1 MFLVPRAQLQNLPF
15 KELAKLLNIDV
26 YGHDFK
32 LLHTPIKNIINDNNE
47 LGRLVEDKNSM
58 LNKLVFDKL
67 LSGNLNGSSGEELSR
82 VGLHFKYKGYVVVV
96 LYFYGDTDATTEL
109 KQEIENEA
117 LKEINKKIENKN
129 CTVSVVSMKEYLV
142 CILNSDIDN
151 FNTDEL
157 KDEFESVIEIIDTKY
172 ETIVSVVISNVCT
185 ELWQISLAYSDVLN
199 IIRKS
204 ELYRESRVIVYADEE
219 QNMLLSDFDVNREK
233 ELMFAL
239 KNGDYSAAEAIIRWY
254 TDSNTGNEVDL
265 IYALIRILGGDVK
278 FRQNMKNIFTA
289 LKNIDDPELVRTVC
303 CNGAK
308 KICTEVTDVAQEENL
323 VSKIISMIHENYAD
337 PQLCLESIC
346 DSLGFSGVHLNNL
359 FKEENN
365 MTIVTYLSN
374 YRIERAKE
382 FILEGKAIKDVV
394 EMVGITNVRTFNR
407 LFLNITNMTPT
418 EYRNE
423 NKKNV

>member
-1 MFLVPRAQLQNLPF
+1 
-15 KELAKLLNIDV
+15 
-26 YGHDFK
+26 
-32 LLHTPIKNIINDNNE
+32 
-47 LGRLVEDKNSM
+47 
-58 LNKLVFDKL
+58 
-67 LSGNLNGSSGEELSR
+67 
-82 VGLHFKYKGYVVVV
+82 
-96 LYFYGDTDATTEL
+96 
-109 KQEIENEA
+109 
-117 LKEINKKIENKN
+117 
-129 CTVSVVSMKEYLV
+129 
-142 CILNSDIDN
+142 
-151 FNTDEL
+151 
-157 KDEFESVIEIIDTKY
+157 
-172 ETIVSVVISNVCT
+172 
-185 ELWQISLAYSDVLN
+185 
-199 IIRKS
+199 
-204 ELYRESRVIVYADEE
+204 
-219 QNMLLSDFDVNREK
+219 
-233 ELMFAL
+233 MFAL

-303 CNGAK
+303 CNVAK
-308 KICTEVTDVAQEENL
+308 KICTEVMDVAQEENL